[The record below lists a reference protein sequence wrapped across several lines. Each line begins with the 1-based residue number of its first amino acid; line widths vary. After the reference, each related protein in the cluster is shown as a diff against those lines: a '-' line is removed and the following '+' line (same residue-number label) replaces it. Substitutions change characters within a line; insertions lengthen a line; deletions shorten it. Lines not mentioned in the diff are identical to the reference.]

1 MILIVFHVLFLIP
14 TVHLVR
20 KAIISINP
28 IKITILF
35 AFVVA
40 VIAVLVEIKI
50 IVHRVINVVFSYKI
64 DARLALLAVFTV

>member
-20 KAIISINP
+20 KDTISINP